1 MKGDACMK
9 LLENP
14 EKKLKQTVHV
24 LGIICVILFA
34 VTFIG
39 CWIAFAAE
47 IEGIPGLVIGLILAA
62 VIAVFIFLWF
72 WISLLCLQIYSGM
85 AENIREQTEIL
96 RRTEAGTKR
105 LPDTKTG
112 PDAEN
117 GADS

>member
-1 MKGDACMK
+1 MK

-39 CWIAFAAE
+39 CWIAFADE

-72 WISLLCLQIYSGM
+72 FGSVVMWPAVVLLCCYSIDG
-85 AENIREQTEIL
+85 NIVFF
-96 RRTEAGTKR
+96 
-105 LPDTKTG
+105 
-112 PDAEN
+112 
-117 GADS
+117 